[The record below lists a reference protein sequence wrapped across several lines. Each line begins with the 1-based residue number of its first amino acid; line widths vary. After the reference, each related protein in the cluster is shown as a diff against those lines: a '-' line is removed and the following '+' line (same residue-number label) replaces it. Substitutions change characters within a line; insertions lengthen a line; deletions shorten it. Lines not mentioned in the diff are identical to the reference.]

1 MRAQRGARQL
11 YTQALSFYKTSQSEI
26 PLLSLPQLISQGG
39 FSSQI
44 DRSHDTFSRAGQI
57 SSSCTL
63 RLAHTSPATDRI
75 RSSQESKEYG
85 EQGVA
90 RSLNS
95 GAEIQSLELKV
106 SSNLSFS
113 HSTASLNDRSFKH
126 NAAWNVIDRRHFSTA
141 VRKSRRGSLS
151 VKGRKVEAQA
161 SQSDL
166 DEQSPALTS
175 ETELTEKNA
184 NPENLPTVEARPASD
199 AQARFFSP
207 SLFFCLSQPSVRC
220 FALTLL
226 MYLVCSTVLSSS
238 ESACYFSYAHSCSLS
253 ISIPLLFLAWT
264 SSLRFDQVQSV
275 VANTCLS
282 LSKIRWGIENL

>member
-26 PLLSLPQLISQGG
+26 PLLSLPQLISPGS
-39 FSSQI
+39 FSLQN
-44 DRSHDTFSRAGQI
+44 DRSHDTFSRAGQKN
-57 SSSCTL
+57 SSCTL
-63 RLAHTSPATDRI
+63 RLAHTSSAPDCI
-75 RSSQESKEYG
+75 RSRQESNEHG
-85 EQGVA
+85 QQGVA

-95 GAEIQSLELKV
+95 GAEIQSSEIKV
-106 SSNLSFS
+106 TSNLSFS
-113 HSTASLNDRSFKH
+113 HSTASLDDRSFKQ
-126 NAAWNVIDRRHFSTA
+126 NAAWDVIHRRHFSTT

-151 VKGRKVEAQA
+151 VKGRKVEAQP

-207 SLFFCLSQPSVRC
+207 SLFFCPSQPSVRC
-220 FALTLL
+220 WALTLL
-226 MYLVCSTVLSSS
+226 MYLVCLTVLSSS
-238 ESACYFSYAHSCSLS
+238 ESACCFS
-253 ISIPLLFLAWT
+253 
-264 SSLRFDQVQSV
+264 
-275 VANTCLS
+275 
-282 LSKIRWGIENL
+282 